1 MLKVTLLPLLEHA
14 FGKEFISQ
22 TGVYVTV
29 KLQLLFFCSFLP
41 MGITQLS
48 DVNKKQITFYD
59 LF

>member
-1 MLKVTLLPLLEHA
+1 MLKVTLLSLLDHA
-14 FGKEFISQ
+14 LVKEFISQ

-29 KLQLLFFCSFLP
+29 TLQLLFFYLFLP
-41 MGITQLS
+41 MGITQLL